1 MDFMDYFA
9 SAWLGLLSVSPIIV
23 AWIIGIVIAARMMKR
38 GGGKAERLLLIGCC
52 LMLAESLVSPFSTV
66 LMLWLIAERAISAQG
81 YGFTMSIARI
91 PLAIISLAGIVCL
104 VYAFWIKF
112 RSSLRRE
119 QGDGSRKAT

>member
-1 MDFMDYFA
+1 MDMDYFA
-9 SAWLGLLSVSPIIV
+9 SVGPTLLLKSPMFV
-23 AWIIGIVIAARMMKR
+23 AWIIGVVIAARMMKR

-66 LMLWLIAERAISAQG
+66 LMLWLIAQQSMPGQRASFI
-81 YGFTMSIARI
+81 MSLTRI

-112 RSSLRRE
+112 RAR
-119 QGDGSRKAT
+119 T